1 MSVVGHRSPL
11 CHFAAFAV
19 DHEVLGVFVELF
31 RAVDQVETA
40 PMFRLRLLAREPLDV
55 RFDSRHVV
63 HDELAMHGRLRR
75 VQSISASVKVTPG
88 SADIER
94 TPASTSSTSG
104 TGKRPAR
111 HFMMAASTE
120 MSEAAP
126 DFSIDCTPSSRVTR
140 KTVAPCCTTT
150 MLVGA
155 ARASAPSAVIIR
167 NRWPSGETSYVPCL
181 AGATARR

>member
-1 MSVVGHRSPL
+1 
-11 CHFAAFAV
+11 
-19 DHEVLGVFVELF
+19 
-31 RAVDQVETA
+31 
-40 PMFRLRLLAREPLDV
+40 LAREPLDV

-140 KTVAPCCTTT
+140 ATVAPCCTTT
-150 MLVGA
+150 MLLAA
-155 ARASAPSAVIIR
+155 ARAPAPIAVIIT
-167 NRWPSGETSYVPCL
+167 NRWPSGETPHLHYL
-181 AGATARR
+181 AASTAA

>member
-1 MSVVGHRSPL
+1 MDPHSVILLPSLLITRCSASLSSFFERSIKLRPL
-11 CHFAAFAV
+11 QCSGFAF
-19 DHEVLGVFVELF
+19 LP
-31 RAVDQVETA
+31 Q
-40 PMFRLRLLAREPLDV
+40 EPLDV

-181 AGATARR
+181 AGARARR

>member
-1 MSVVGHRSPL
+1 MDPHSVILLPSLLITRCSASLSSFFERSIKLRPL
-11 CHFAAFAV
+11 QCSGFAF
-19 DHEVLGVFVELF
+19 LP
-31 RAVDQVETA
+31 Q
-40 PMFRLRLLAREPLDV
+40 EPFDV